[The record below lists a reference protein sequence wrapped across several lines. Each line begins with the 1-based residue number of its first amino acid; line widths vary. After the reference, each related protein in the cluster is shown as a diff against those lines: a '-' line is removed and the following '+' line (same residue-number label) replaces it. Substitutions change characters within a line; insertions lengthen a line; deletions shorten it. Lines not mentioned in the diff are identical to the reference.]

1 MEHAFLSI
9 MFAMEVISLFTFL
22 ALWGHTWRQ
31 RMQEMQIFL
40 FTIAGFSGSMAPT
53 GHRAAHIPHR
63 VQLLVIW
70 GTMPTLPD
78 FLYGL
83 LPGMEGV
90 VKLRLC
96 NF

>member
-1 MEHAFLSI
+1 
-9 MFAMEVISLFTFL
+9 
-22 ALWGHTWRQ
+22 
-31 RMQEMQIFL
+31 MQEMQIFL

-96 NF
+96 NFSAIRSAKVCNCL